1 MLVFIIIG
9 LLGLVLA
16 VASLVLGDFLELA
29 DGALSGTSLGAG
41 GLLFGATGMVVL
53 SSGLEPWVAYPA
65 GLVVAALVIILVNV
79 LLKRLKAGDDGAPV
93 SLVGVQG
100 AVTSDVDRGH
110 GEVSLDAV
118 TESRQGS
125 PSPTSPSTRA
135 PASSS
140 SSSTARGSRSSRCA
154 DARPTS
160 AVPISRITTSP
171 ARTDCRPGHRTQP
184 QEPRW
189 N

>member
-9 LLGLVLA
+9 LLGLALA
-16 VASLVLGDFLELA
+16 IASLALGDFLELG

-65 GLVVAALVIILVNV
+65 GLVVAVLVIILVNV

-93 SLVGVQG
+93 SLVGAQG
-100 AVTSDVDRGH
+100 TVTSDVDRGH

-118 TESRQGS
+118 TELETRLAFSDEPIDQG
-125 PSPTSPSTRA
+125 TRIVVVEQHG
-135 PASSS
+135 
-140 SSSTARGSRSSRCA
+140 AR
-154 DARPTS
+154 
-160 AVPISRITTSP
+160 VKV
-171 ARTDCRPGHRTQP
+171 
-184 QEPRW
+184 EPVR
-189 N
+189 